1 MIPIHETFPTRR
13 DAEVWA
19 AGYRCQYHPAGY
31 GTRLDITKGESDL
44 NMAAPDMLA
53 ALKEIIRFVDSVG
66 SEHINRVPF
75 VAARA
80 AIAKAEGET
89 WIVRGYRYSS
99 CD

>member
-1 MIPIHETFPTRR
+1 
-13 DAEVWA
+13 
-19 AGYRCQYHPAGY
+19 
-31 GTRLDITKGESDL
+31 
-44 NMAAPDMLA
+44 MLA